1 MNTKTCMTS
10 CTYDI
15 IHNTHIIHNTSREP
29 SLPLLNLPLAPHSS
43 TKGDVLGSVT
53 LGRTWIP
60 LEKVSDAFLAKAN
73 MGACHLPSPDLTAA
87 FSPADLSSCNLR
99 IPNPCDLSLV
109 FSASVNTRS
118 CSAGV
123 AIVNVN
129 FIRVRITLRLTPTVA
144 MRWTA
149 LIND

>member
-1 MNTKTCMTS
+1 MNVKTASMTS

-15 IHNTHIIHNTSREP
+15 IHKTHIWTTHLESRHCHYKTTII
-29 SLPLLNLPLAPHSS
+29 NLPLEPHSS
-43 TKGDVLGSVT
+43 TNGDVLGSVT
-53 LGRTWIP
+53 LGRTWMP
-60 LEKVSDAFLAKAN
+60 PEKVSDAFLAKAN

-109 FSASVNTRS
+109 FSDSANTRS

-123 AIVNVN
+123 AIVSVY
-129 FIRVRITLRLTPTVA
+129 FIRVRITPRLTSTVA
-144 MRWTA
+144 MC
-149 LIND
+149 